1 MRRDAPYGAI
11 RKAGAAGNPRLPR
24 FQKPKM
30 ILESPIDACRKA
42 GRACPTGLI
51 GDGFHPAERVVG
63 IDRRQAAGECA
74 GEPSEVVVRVEERAF
89 GRVGGGQLPLGIV
102 GPGFGAG
109 DSSRGRA
116 VVTNGSNSST
126 EGVVGIDDR
135 FGRRAVA
142 AVELRQV
149 VKEALFGEAAELVV
163 NRLGDDPFERDVQR
177 LPALVIVLER
187 FGEVT
192 GSDGR
197 IIGGPLDAVIAEAEG
212 QGSRNQSALVVER
225 PTSLVALGIDQQ
237 VLVAESVGS
246 KTKPDLFR
254 LPHIQSWCVATHPT
268 ELRSSLTAAIAQ
280 VESRMVTPS
289 GRKLIEFLQAP
300 SKRGIQFGRRVDST
314 HGDE

>member
-1 MRRDAPYGAI
+1 MKSAPGETVSCDC
-11 RKAGAAGNPRLPR
+11 PR
-24 FQKPKM
+24 
-30 ILESPIDACRKA
+30 
-42 GRACPTGLI
+42 LI

-63 IDRRQAAGECA
+63 VDRRQAAGECA

-149 VKEALFGEAAELVV
+149 VKEALFGEAAVAVV
-163 NRLGDDPFERDVQR
+163 NRLRDDPFERDVQR

-192 GSDGR
+192 GSHRG
-197 IIGGPLDAVIAEAEG
+197 IIGGALDAVVAEAEG
-212 QGSRNQSALVVER
+212 EGSRQQAALVVER
-225 PTSLVALGIDQQ
+225 PTGLMALRINQQ
-237 VLVAESVGS
+237 VLVAKG
-246 KTKPDLFR
+246 
-254 LPHIQSWCVATHPT
+254 
-268 ELRSSLTAAIAQ
+268 
-280 VESRMVTPS
+280 
-289 GRKLIEFLQAP
+289 
-300 SKRGIQFGRRVDST
+300 VDST
-314 HGDE
+314 MKPDPFSTLFHIPFPHPR